1 MIVADYLIKPLHTVA
16 TKVPDRNRK
25 WGRLKQAAKLEVFPG
40 LRLASGESGRE
51 IAKTTASSR
60 ESPRSR
66 REGEGAQL
74 DHI

>member
-40 LRLASGESGRE
+40 LRLASGESGRDISAGNCQDNGVVE
-51 IAKTTASSR
+51 RIAK
-60 ESPRSR
+60 
-66 REGEGAQL
+66 
-74 DHI
+74 I